1 MVLTIQWIK
10 KNKNSMKLAEECFK
24 KVKKDCFKFIKSQET
39 STEKFGNKE
48 GMIKNFLIPICFWI
62 AKKANNRKPYFVGL
76 AGGQG
81 TGKTTISSIIKI
93 ILEKYFKLNVFKI
106 SIDDFYKTRKERIAL
121 SKKVH
126 PMLLT
131 RGVPGTHDINMMLD
145 FFKKS
150 KAKKFKTMKLPNFN
164 KAVDDRFPKNK
175 WNKINKRPDVIIF
188 EGWCVGARSETN
200 KTLTKSINS
209 MEKANDH
216 KLVWRKYV
224 NQQLKT
230 KYKKLYSQ
238 LNCMIYLKAKNFSL
252 LQKWRLKQEHKLW
265 LKTKK
270 KGGHKIMS
278 KGDVINFMQTYQRI
292 TQNMFKSMPKY
303 ASIVLNLNSNHQ
315 IKTAVYKSK

>member
-1 MVLTIQWIK
+1 
-10 KNKNSMKLAEECFK
+10 MKLSEECFK
-24 KVKKDCFKFIKSQET
+24 TVKKDCFKFIKSQET
-39 STEKFGNKE
+39 KTEKFGNKE
-48 GMIKNFLIPICFWI
+48 GMIKNFLIPVCFWI
-62 AKKANNRKPYFVGL
+62 AKKADNKKPYFVGL

-93 ILEKYFKLNVFKI
+93 ILEKYFKLKVFKI
-106 SIDDFYKTRKERIAL
+106 SIDDFYKTRKERLTL

-131 RGVPGTHDINMMLD
+131 RGVPGTHDINMMLS

-150 KAKKFKTMKLPNFN
+150 KSKKFKNMKLPNFN
-164 KAVDDRFPKNK
+164 KAIDDRFPKIK
-175 WNKINKRPDVIIF
+175 WKKLDQRPDVIIF
-188 EGWCVGARSETN
+188 EGWCVGARDESN
-200 KTLTKSINS
+200 KTLKKSINS
-209 MEKANDH
+209 LEKTNDQR
-216 KLVWRKYV
+216 LVWRKYV

-230 KYKKLYSQ
+230 KYKRLYSQ

-270 KGGHKIMS
+270 KGNHKIMS

-292 TQNMFKSMPKY
+292 TQNMFKNMPKY
-303 ASIVLNLNSNHQ
+303 ASIILNLNSNHQ

>member
-1 MVLTIQWIK
+1 
-10 KNKNSMKLAEECFK
+10 
-24 KVKKDCFKFIKSQET
+24 
-39 STEKFGNKE
+39 
-48 GMIKNFLIPICFWI
+48 
-62 AKKANNRKPYFVGL
+62 
-76 AGGQG
+76 
-81 TGKTTISSIIKI
+81 
-93 ILEKYFKLNVFKI
+93 
-106 SIDDFYKTRKERIAL
+106 
-121 SKKVH
+121 
-126 PMLLT
+126 MLLT

-150 KAKKFKTMKLPNFN
+150 KSKKFKKLKLPNFN
-164 KAVDDRFPKNK
+164 KAIDDRFPKNK
-175 WNKINKRPDVIIF
+175 WNIINKRPDVIIF
-188 EGWCVGARSETN
+188 EGWCVGARAEPR
-200 KTLTKSINS
+200 KTLKKSINS
-209 MEKANDH
+209 MEKANDE
-216 KLVWRKYV
+216 KLIWRKYV

-292 TQNMFKSMPKY
+292 TQNMFKNMPKY
-303 ASIVLNLNSNHQ
+303 ASITLNLNNNHQ

>member
-1 MVLTIQWIK
+1 MRST
-10 KNKNSMKLAEECFK
+10 AECFK

-39 STEKFGNKE
+39 STEKFSNKE

-62 AKKANNRKPYFVGL
+62 AKKTDNKKPYFIGL

-93 ILEKYFKLNVFKI
+93 ILEKYFKLKVFKI
-106 SIDDFYKTRKERIAL
+106 SIDDFYKTRKERISL

-150 KAKKFKTMKLPNFN
+150 KSKKFNQIKLPSFN
-164 KAVDDRFPKNK
+164 KAIDDRFPKNK
-175 WNKINKRPDVIIF
+175 WNKIIQRPDVIIF
-188 EGWCVGARSETN
+188 EGWCVGAKAEPN
-200 KTLTKSINS
+200 KTLKKSINS
-209 MEKANDH
+209 MEKVKDQ
-216 KLVWRKYV
+216 KLIWRKYV

-238 LNCMIYLKAKNFSL
+238 LNCMIYLKAKNFSI
-252 LQKWRLKQEHKLW
+252 LQKWRLKQEYKLR
-265 LKTKK
+265 LTAKK
-270 KGGHKIMS
+270 KFSHKIMS
-278 KGDVINFMQTYQRI
+278 KEDVLNFMQTYQRI
-292 TQNMFKSMPKY
+292 TQNMFKKTTKY
-303 ASIVLNLNSNHQ
+303 ASIIINLSSNHQ
-315 IKTAVYKSK
+315 IKSAVYKSK

>member
-1 MVLTIQWIK
+1 MQST
-10 KNKNSMKLAEECFK
+10 AECFK
-24 KVKKDCFKFIKSQET
+24 KVKSDCYKFIKSQET
-39 STEKFGNKE
+39 SKEKFSNKDK
-48 GMIKNFLIPICFWI
+48 MLKSFLIPVSFWI
-62 AKKANNRKPYFVGL
+62 AKKSDNKKPYFVGL

-93 ILEKYFKLNVFKI
+93 ILEKYFKLKVFKI

-131 RGVPGTHDINMMLD
+131 RGVPGTHDISMMLD

-150 KAKKFKTMKLPNFN
+150 KAKKFNKLKLPNFN
-164 KAVDDRFPKNK
+164 KAIDDRFPKNK
-175 WNKINKRPDVIIF
+175 WNTINKRPDVIIF
-188 EGWCVGARSETN
+188 EGWCVGARAETN
-200 KTLTKSINS
+200 KTLKKSINS

-238 LNCMIYLKAKNFSL
+238 LNCIIYLKAKNFSL

-292 TQNMFKSMPKY
+292 TQNMFKNMPKY
-303 ASIVLNLNSNHQ
+303 ASIILNLNSNHQ
-315 IKTAVYKSK
+315 IKTAVYKAK

>member
-1 MVLTIQWIK
+1 MQST
-10 KNKNSMKLAEECFK
+10 AECFK
-24 KVKKDCFKFIKSQET
+24 KVKSDCYKFIKSQET
-39 STEKFGNKE
+39 SKEKFSNK
-48 GMIKNFLIPICFWI
+48 GKMLKSFLIPVSFWI
-62 AKKANNRKPYFVGL
+62 AKKSDNKKPYFVGL

-93 ILEKYFKLNVFKI
+93 ILEKYFKLKVFKI

-121 SKKVH
+121 SKKIH

-131 RGVPGTHDINMMLD
+131 RGVPGTHDISMMLD
-145 FFKKS
+145 FFKRS
-150 KAKKFKTMKLPNFN
+150 KAKKFKNMKLPNFN
-164 KAVDDRFPKNK
+164 KAIDDRFPKNK
-175 WNKINKRPDVIIF
+175 WNTINKRPDVIIF
-188 EGWCVGARSETN
+188 EGWCVGARAETN
-200 KTLTKSINS
+200 KTLKKSINS

-252 LQKWRLKQEHKLW
+252 LQKWRLKQEQKLW

-292 TQNMFKSMPKY
+292 TQNMFKNMPKY
-303 ASIVLNLNSNHQ
+303 ASIILNLNSNHQ
-315 IKTAVYKSK
+315 IKTAVYKPK

>member
-1 MVLTIQWIK
+1 
-10 KNKNSMKLAEECFK
+10 MKLSEECFK

-39 STEKFGNKE
+39 STEKFGNKQ
-48 GMIKNFLIPICFWI
+48 GMIKNYLIPICFWI
-62 AKKANNRKPYFVGL
+62 TKKADNKKPYFVGL

-93 ILEKYFKLNVFKI
+93 ILEKYFKLKVFKI

-150 KAKKFKTMKLPNFN
+150 KSKKFKTMKLPNFN
-164 KAVDDRFPKNK
+164 KAIDDRFPKNK

-188 EGWCVGARSETN
+188 EGWCVGARAETN
-200 KTLTKSINS
+200 KTLKKSINS
-209 MEKANDH
+209 MEKANDQ

-238 LNCMIYLKAKNFSL
+238 LNCMVYLKAKNFSL

-265 LKTKK
+265 LKTKN

-292 TQNMFKSMPKY
+292 TQNMFKNMPKY
-303 ASIVLNLNSNHQ
+303 ASIILNLNSNHQ